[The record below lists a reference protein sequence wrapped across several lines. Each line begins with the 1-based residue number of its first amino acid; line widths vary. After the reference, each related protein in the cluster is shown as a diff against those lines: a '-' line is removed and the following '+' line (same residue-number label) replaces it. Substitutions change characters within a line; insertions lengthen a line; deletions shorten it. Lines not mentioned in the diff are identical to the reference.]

1 MQEAIRVLSMRVPR
15 VVGAT
20 PLAPMALLNSQGGGG
35 LPAGL
40 LEQLLRKLGM
50 PGGAGG
56 QAQGLPQMAAPP
68 NMGQMAQA
76 GLPAP
81 PGPSFGGA
89 GGPMAAPSL
98 PGLQPVLSPGTTP
111 HITAGARADEPP
123 LGAGL
128 TPPPPPQPQ
137 IPNPS
142 QTRQGGNAP
151 GGLRS
156 AQDFYDLARR
166 MRLEA

>member
-15 VVGAT
+15 VVGAA
-20 PLAPMALLNSQGGGG
+20 PLAPMALLNAPGGGG

-40 LEQLLRKLGM
+40 LEQLLRKLGL
-50 PGGAGG
+50 GTGAGG
-56 QAQGLPQMAAPP
+56 QAPTIPPMAAAPAA
-68 NMGQMAQA
+68 NQMAQA

-81 PGPSFGGA
+81 VRPSIAGA
-89 GGPMAAPSL
+89 AGPMAASGL
-98 PGLQPVLSPGTTP
+98 PGLQPVLASGTTP
-111 HITAGARADEPP
+111 HVTAGMTEPP
-123 LGAGL
+123 LGGGL
-128 TPPPPPQPQ
+128 APEPPAQPAL
-137 IPNPS
+137 PEPS
-142 QTRQGGNAP
+142 QTAPGGR